1 MSFISFKLLL
11 TRLKHLKMI
20 VQNFYNSIHINEHS
34 FAYGVGMLYIKN
46 SKQKPFLL
54 VFFSLERDSGVTS
67 GIPFRCQR
75 IGHRNKFF

>member
-1 MSFISFKLLL
+1 
-11 TRLKHLKMI
+11 MI

-67 GIPFRCQR
+67 GIPFRC
-75 IGHRNKFF
+75 